1 VSPIERLARLD
12 AKNMDLRREIWGDS
26 RDASSKADEQWKEK
40 KALTPQMC
48 MVEEEENRKSVW
60 GLIETA

>member
-1 VSPIERLARLD
+1 MD
-12 AKNMDLRREIWGDS
+12 AKKMDLRREIWGDS
-26 RDASSKADEQWKEK
+26 RDAVANADEKWKEK

-48 MVEEEENRKSVW
+48 VVEEENRKSVW